1 MPQQSADE
9 DSAPSLV
16 EATHNAFYYFLRAVD
31 VLKEEPERQCQL
43 MGDYNTAWE
52 LQSDIGAGRYLIGK
66 GILDRGDEDAIAAL
80 TDAVGAVPTATLPAG
95 SGRERNLAAMQHGSW
110 VPLRK
115 QAAQLRARLQ
125 PAAARTY
132 AYLNMPADLP
142 GSGLP

>member
-1 MPQQSADE
+1 MPQQPADE
-9 DSAPSLV
+9 DSAALIV

-31 VLKEEPERQCQL
+31 ILKEEPERQCQL

-80 TDAVGAVPTATLPAG
+80 ADAVGAVPTNTLPAG
-95 SGRERNLAAMQHGSW
+95 PGRERNLAAMQHAAW

-115 QAAQLRARLQ
+115 QAAQLRTCLQ

-132 AYLNMPADLP
+132 AYLNMPPDLP
-142 GSGLP
+142 GSGLS